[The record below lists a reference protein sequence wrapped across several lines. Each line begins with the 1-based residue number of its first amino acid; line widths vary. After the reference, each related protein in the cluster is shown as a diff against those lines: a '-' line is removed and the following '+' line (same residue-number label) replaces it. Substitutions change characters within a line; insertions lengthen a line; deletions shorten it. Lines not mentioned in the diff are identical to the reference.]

1 MGQTP
6 EQQFGAAGLPLNWIF
21 IRLHWMKNTVKRIE
35 KRPGSS
41 GHPAQA
47 TDRHVLTAAQ
57 CRAARALLDW
67 SRKDLA
73 ERTNI
78 SIGTVFAFESAAA
91 DTKTST
97 VLKLQ
102 KAFAQAGIEFIDEGD
117 GKGEGVRFKSAKGK
131 R

>member
-1 MGQTP
+1 MFDTLYCVKNIVKS
-6 EQQFGAAGLPLNWIF
+6 FKN
-21 IRLHWMKNTVKRIE
+21 RLR
-35 KRPGSS
+35 SS
-41 GHPAQA
+41 GYAAQA

-73 ERTNI
+73 ERTGI
-78 SIGTVFAFESAAA
+78 SIGTLFAFESAAA

-102 KAFAQAGIEFIDEGD
+102 KAFTQAGIEFIDEGD
-117 GKGEGVRFKSAKGK
+117 GKGEGVRFRSARGRK
-131 R
+131 

>member
-1 MGQTP
+1 
-6 EQQFGAAGLPLNWIF
+6 
-21 IRLHWMKNTVKRIE
+21 MKNTVKRIE
-35 KRPGSS
+35 KRSGSS
-41 GHPAQA
+41 RYLAQA

-73 ERTNI
+73 ERTGI

-102 KAFAQAGIEFIDEGD
+102 KAFTQAGIEFIDESD
-117 GKGEGVRFKSAKGK
+117 GKGEGARFRSAKGRK
-131 R
+131 

>member
-1 MGQTP
+1 VEG
-6 EQQFGAAGLPLNWIF
+6 
-21 IRLHWMKNTVKRIE
+21 
-35 KRPGSS
+35 
-41 GHPAQA
+41 

-73 ERTNI
+73 ERAGI

-102 KAFAQAGIEFIDEGD
+102 KTLAQAGIEFIDEHE
-117 GKGEGVRFKSAKGK
+117 GKGEGVRFRIPKGRK
-131 R
+131 